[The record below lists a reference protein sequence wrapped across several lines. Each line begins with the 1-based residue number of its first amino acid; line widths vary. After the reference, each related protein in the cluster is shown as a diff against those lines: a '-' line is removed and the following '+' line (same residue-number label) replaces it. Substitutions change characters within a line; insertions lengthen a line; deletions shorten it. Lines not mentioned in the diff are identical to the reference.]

1 MPPSRA
7 HNDGPAP
14 TALPTTFLT
23 SMAFRLGTVGLN
35 AITGIVTAR
44 ALSPSGRGELA
55 AMVLW
60 PMLFAGLTTCGLPSA
75 LVYHMRRDEAAAP
88 ALIGWA
94 LALCTVASLVGTA
107 IGWSL
112 IPVWLSHHPP
122 EVIRAAQW
130 CLLTTLL
137 CSLTLTARAAWEARG
152 HFVESAMSQLVTPL
166 FVVLGL
172 ALLAWGGGLT
182 PAAAAAVYV
191 VSGLPSLFWI
201 LSSLATV
208 GRPTLDRDAA
218 PWRRLTH
225 YGFRSYGVDLCGILA
240 IYLDQALVVGLLSA
254 SSMGIYAVAL
264 SLSRVIGAVHTT
276 VATMVFPRVVG
287 LAPEAMIA
295 AVGRSGADGHHRVEC
310 RRARGARRR
319 PGPHR
324 LALRRGLCAGRLH
337 PADPRGRGDRRRAR
351 PGAAARLPGGRA
363 AGRRHDGARPRPG
376 RERAA
381 VPLAGAGVRGAGG
394 VDCPLRRLA
403 APRAADGGGLSIGA
417 AAAGAAAVDR
427 RPTISSTW
435 RATARRW
442 PVRGRACALRE
453 ASNDRPPVAPSR
465 RLHRPPVGAA
475 HRSPA
480 ARRRVGLVLLRA
492 PAGRTRT
499 RRARSRAAGRHP

>member
-1 MPPSRA
+1 
-7 HNDGPAP
+7 
-14 TALPTTFLT
+14 
-23 SMAFRLGTVGLN
+23 MAFRLGTVGLN

-75 LVYHMRRDEAAAP
+75 IVYHMRRDEAAAP

-94 LALCTVASLVGTA
+94 LALCTAASLIGTA

-112 IPVWLSHHPP
+112 IPAWLSHHPP

-182 PAAAAAVYV
+182 PGAAAAVYV
-191 VSGLPSLFWI
+191 LSGLPSLIWI
-201 LSSLATV
+201 LSSLAAV
-208 GRPTLDRDAA
+208 GRPTLAHHAA

-295 AVGRSGADGHHRVEC
+295 AMGRSARLGTIASSAVGLAVLAAGPALIAWLYGAAYAPAGYILPILVAE
-310 RRARGARRR
+310 AIVAG
-319 PGPHR
+319 
-324 LALRRGLCAGRLH
+324 LAQVLLQGFLAAGR
-337 PADPRGRGDRRRAR
+337 PAVATTVLGLGLTGSVPLFFWLVPAYGVV
-351 PGAAARLPGGRA
+351 GAAIALFCGSLLRVLLTVAAYRSVLRQPAPRVWIGTDDLGDLARYREALASSWARLRA
-363 AGRRHDGARPRPG
+363 AG
-376 RERAA
+376 
-381 VPLAGAGVRGAGG
+381 GVK
-394 VDCPLRRLA
+394 
-403 APRAADGGGLSIGA
+403 
-417 AAAGAAAVDR
+417 
-427 RPTISSTW
+427 
-435 RATARRW
+435 
-442 PVRGRACALRE
+442 
-453 ASNDRPPVAPSR
+453 
-465 RLHRPPVGAA
+465 
-475 HRSPA
+475 
-480 ARRRVGLVLLRA
+480 
-492 PAGRTRT
+492 
-499 RRARSRAAGRHP
+499 